1 MASSKKRKISYK
13 CPFCTKRYLRENLP
27 RHLDDVHKEEIPEG
41 FSPLRYTFHY
51 VNKRPL
57 DYHGRCTECKGP
69 TPWDEEVGRYKR
81 QCGKQACHDSYVKKF
96 EENMVKKTGHTRN
109 TDTEEGLQNMLKNR
123 KISGKYKFQNGKEKE
138 YVGSYEK
145 NCLEFMDK
153 VMNIDPDDI
162 MSPGPTLE
170 YQYDGKTHYYIT
182 DFYYV
187 PYNLIIEV
195 KDGGKNPNKRNMP
208 EYREKQ
214 IAKEKFIVNNT
225 DYNYLRLTDNNLA
238 QLLAV
243 FADLKMQL
251 VDESNDR
258 VVHINETAKVK
269 YKKVYY
275 GLTETESK
283 KTKLSYKGSSKY
295 THKGVNVSLNGLK
308 KFVKDSNIDNIIT
321 KYTVVDIKYF
331 DVDDSVIY
339 DEEYDMIAVHIPFE
353 IPITN
358 IHDLNVDSI
367 NEADKNNQTTLL
379 FHGSCNKIEKYIE
392 PRNDSQE
399 EKDYVFATPYKE
411 YALFFAGKPWHDG
424 MLNTGSYNDK
434 FYIVELK
441 PNMLKE
447 IYDTVGYLYTVDPK
461 GFRKRNKHEYLSE
474 KKAEIFSVS
483 VIKNVYKE
491 ILNSDIDVYKYPNKP
506 TWWKNKYSI
515 NESSNNSYS
524 KKLIDDKSIE
534 LVDKKYTKHLRVDKN
549 TKGYF
554 YFDKENFVG
563 VINTEKKDNGE
574 IWIQGLE
581 VSEEY
586 KKQGVGTYLLKE
598 GERLG
603 AKYLSVNKKNTIA
616 FNMYK
621 KNGWKV
627 FEETDAM
634 YFMSKGVTV
643 KESFIIENTVEYK
656 VHDINDPEVLDLLK
670 KDSYCKKYLDYISK
684 NTGTLIVDTDN
695 NKIIGYSFIGK
706 NSDKG
711 FIATIEVHKSYR
723 RQGFGDILVD
733 DAVKK
738 HDAVDLLV
746 LKSNKPAISLYKKHD
761 FVVIDDSVKANGKPA
776 YWMKHKSK
784 LNKNDKVI
792 PLDEAT
798 KINLKNIYFIS
809 IRSDF
814 DGKTLSPRVPDNYFT
829 KNGYEDNTTK
839 RICFCPTIDQCLTAL
854 SKNCT
859 GMEAYVYQPDDIS
872 KYDLY
877 RPTINEVPDVKITGE
892 VWITEPVKVKC
903 IGKIHCTGDT
913 GEDGIEYIYGDNKKA
928 KLYKWNWEWVEQLNE
943 GYVINQKDI
952 LYNKDKFESGEI
964 NLCFVTGH
972 SGSGKSTYTY
982 KYAEDRNYKGVD
994 VFSLDDLQWSYK
1006 YSDENL
1012 KEYGEL
1018 AYKFF
1023 NGEGKRFRIPYRI
1036 EKNGKMV
1043 GPNGD
1048 DVIEW
1053 FKSNGFIK
1061 DDPSKNTFYQDST
1074 QAFIKFAIK
1083 YAKSH
1088 KNTKY
1093 IVEGIQLFLFIEPSE
1108 VKDYAVYI
1116 KGTSALI
1123 STIRGTKRDSM
1134 GNSIKDFIDNMDTF
1148 FRRIKDVIGINNYET
1163 KINKWRKYF
1172 TDLEK
1177 KEAVRESKLAAIKE
1191 NGFAPV
1197 DFI

>member
-13 CPFCTKRYLRENLP
+13 CPFCTKKYLRENLP

-51 VNKRPL
+51 INKRPL

-182 DFYYV
+182 DFYYI

-195 KDGGKNPNKRNMP
+195 KDGGKNPNNRNMP

-258 VVHINETAKVK
+258 VVHINE
-269 YKKVYY
+269 
-275 GLTETESK
+275 
-283 KTKLSYKGSSKY
+283 
-295 THKGVNVSLNGLK
+295 
-308 KFVKDSNIDNIIT
+308 
-321 KYTVVDIKYF
+321 
-331 DVDDSVIY
+331 
-339 DEEYDMIAVHIPFE
+339 
-353 IPITN
+353 
-358 IHDLNVDSI
+358 
-367 NEADKNNQTTLL
+367 
-379 FHGSCNKIEKYIE
+379 
-392 PRNDSQE
+392 
-399 EKDYVFATPYKE
+399 
-411 YALFFAGKPWHDG
+411 AGK
-424 MLNTGSYNDK
+424 
-434 FYIVELK
+434 
-441 PNMLKE
+441 
-447 IYDTVGYLYTVDPK
+447 
-461 GFRKRNKHEYLSE
+461 
-474 KKAEIFSVS
+474 
-483 VIKNVYKE
+483 
-491 ILNSDIDVYKYPNKP
+491 
-506 TWWKNKYSI
+506 SI
-515 NESSNNSYS
+515 SYS

-603 AKYLSVNKKNTIA
+603 ARYLSVNKKNTIA
-616 FNMYK
+616 YNMYK

-627 FEETDAM
+627 FEETEAM
-634 YFMSKGVTV
+634 YFMSKGVTI

-684 NTGTLIVDTDN
+684 NTGTLIVDIDN

-798 KINLKNIYFIS
+798 KINLKNIYFLS
-809 IRSDF
+809 TRSDF

-877 RPTINEVPDVKITGE
+877 RPTVNEVPDIKITGE

-903 IGKIHCTGDT
+903 VGKIHCTGDA
-913 GEDGIEYIYGDNKKA
+913 GEDGIEYTYGDNKKA
-928 KLYKWNWEWVEQLNE
+928 ELYKWNWEWIEQLNE

-1023 NGEGKRFRIPYRI
+1023 TGEGKRFRIPYRI
-1036 EKNGKMV
+1036 EKNM
-1043 GPNGD
+1043 
-1048 DVIEW
+1048 
-1053 FKSNGFIK
+1053 
-1061 DDPSKNTFYQDST
+1061 
-1074 QAFIKFAIK
+1074 
-1083 YAKSH
+1083 
-1088 KNTKY
+1088 
-1093 IVEGIQLFLFIEPSE
+1093 
-1108 VKDYAVYI
+1108 
-1116 KGTSALI
+1116 
-1123 STIRGTKRDSM
+1123 
-1134 GNSIKDFIDNMDTF
+1134 
-1148 FRRIKDVIGINNYET
+1148 
-1163 KINKWRKYF
+1163 
-1172 TDLEK
+1172 
-1177 KEAVRESKLAAIKE
+1177 
-1191 NGFAPV
+1191 
-1197 DFI
+1197 